1 MSDVT
6 NPYRPPSS
14 TVSQHP
20 PAPPRTPTVW
30 YWYVVY
36 CLFMAMLYGAL
47 VVGGVVVMVMAPS
60 AEIGAGEAIIMAV
73 LLGGVG
79 LVFLVPYAAA
89 PLLPKRPWTWILG
102 IVLIGL
108 GLTSCL
114 TMPACIPLLLFWF
127 KPENQAFFGKPAKDH
142 IPVS

>member
-1 MSDVT
+1 LSDVT
-6 NPYRPPSS
+6 NPYRPPDAAVSS
-14 TVSQHP
+14 RP
-20 PAPPRTPTVW
+20 PAPARTPTVW

-36 CLFMAMLYGAL
+36 CVFMALLYGGLAA
-47 VVGGVVVMVMAPS
+47 GVTVMLVMAPAS
-60 AEIGAGEAIIMAV
+60 ELATGEAVIMAV

-114 TMPACIPLLLFWF
+114 TMPFSIPLLLFWF
-127 KPENQAFFGKPAKDH
+127 KPENQAFFGKPVKEQL
-142 IPVS
+142 PPG